1 MDKPLFQTP
10 VSGRIPRRAML
21 FMPLTFAGMVALYS
35 RTQEPALP
43 RRNEQGNGDELTIAL
58 FQSNGEHAGEKRVRK
73 IVKADEE
80 WKSALSANSFLV
92 TRRKGTE
99 RAFTG
104 AYWKTHQ
111 PGIYDCVCCGTTLFR
126 SNEKFDSGTGWPSFW
141 AAAADSNVE
150 FAKDH
155 SLLIGRTEVVCA
167 RCDAHLGHVFN
178 DGPAPTGL
186 RYCMN
191 SAALVLRVAA

>member
-1 MDKPLFQTP
+1 
-10 VSGRIPRRAML
+10 ML
-21 FMPLTFAGMVALYS
+21 FMPLTFVGFVALYS
-35 RTQEPALP
+35 RTQEADLP
-43 RRNEQGNGDELTIAL
+43 RGNEQGNGDELTIAL
-58 FQSNGEHAGEKRVRK
+58 YERNGERAGEKRVRK
-73 IVKADEE
+73 IVKTDDE
-80 WKSALSANSFLV
+80 WKSVLSAHAFLV

-104 AYWKTHQ
+104 AYSKNYET
-111 PGIYDCVCCGTTLFR
+111 GIYDCVCCGTTLFR

-141 AAAADSNVE
+141 APAADSNVA

-155 SLLIGRTEVVCA
+155 SLLIGRTEVLCA

-191 SAALVLRVAA
+191 SAALLFRTAA

>member
-1 MDKPLFQTP
+1 MEKLLFQTP
-10 VSGRIPRRAML
+10 VSGRLPRRALL
-21 FMPLTFAGMVALYS
+21 FMPAAFVGLVGFYS
-35 RTQEPALP
+35 RAQEPDVP
-43 RRNEQGNGDELTIAL
+43 FRNERGNGNELTIAQ
-58 FQSNGEHAGEKRVRK
+58 FNRNGERTGGKRVRK
-73 IVKADEE
+73 IVKSDQE
-80 WKSALSANSFLV
+80 WRSAISASAFLV

-104 AYWKTHQ
+104 AYWNNHDQ
-111 PGIYDCVCCGTTLFR
+111 GIYDCVCCGTTLFR
-126 SNEKFDSGTGWPSFW
+126 SNEKFESGTGWPSFW
-141 AAAADSNVE
+141 APAAESNVA

-178 DGPAPTGL
+178 DGPAPTRL

-191 SAALVLRVAA
+191 SAALTFQRA